1 MQLIPQNKSIQ
12 SKKSIYMTLEENLQD
27 SAIALKVENLSKIF
41 DSNAGKVV
49 ALNRINFEIKKGE
62 FVSVIGPSGSGK
74 STLLNMIG
82 ALDRPTKG
90 NVYIDGFD
98 ISSLNNSEVA
108 TLRNSKIGFIFQ
120 SFNLINRSTVQKNV
134 ELPSIISGLDKEER
148 NKRSLKILDSLGI
161 LDKANQKPS
170 NLSGGEQQ
178 RVAIARSLINNP
190 SIILADEP
198 TGNLDTKTGEE
209 IFKMLKLLSE
219 KFNRTIIMVTHNP
232 ELAVQTDR
240 SIYLRDGMMEK
251 DVIN

>member
-219 KFNRTIIMVTHNP
+219 KFKRTIIMVTHNP

>member
-12 SKKSIYMTLEENLQD
+12 SKKSTYMTLEGNLQD

-219 KFNRTIIMVTHNP
+219 KFKRTIIMVTHNP